1 MTNVTSVVV
10 DLCDKTAELK
20 FDDFESLM
28 EVDNDELIDRETPM
42 EVDDESTSIE
52 TPMEVDDDDIT
63 GTVAN
68 RVESPMEV
76 NVVNAV
82 RNHVIR
88 GVTAKAAWI
97 SSIQKSALIVHL

>member
-28 EVDNDELIDRETPM
+28 EVDDDEIIDR
-42 EVDDESTSIE
+42 E

-63 GTVAN
+63 GTVIN
-68 RVESPMEV
+68 RIESPMEV
-76 NVVNAV
+76 DVANDV
-82 RNHVIR
+82 RHHHVIR

-97 SSIQKSALIVHL
+97 TSIQKRRILSSKKSAPLAT